1 MLMLVIVHTYVR
13 TRLVAVVLTD
23 SDLPCMY
30 QSSVHSV
37 GGKKMCGET
46 GARKKG
52 TGHSTQWQFPA
63 VLKATGPLL
72 APFPG
77 SIAP

>member
-52 TGHSTQWQFPA
+52 TGHTVAIPSSAESYRPSSSSF
-63 VLKATGPLL
+63 
-72 APFPG
+72 
-77 SIAP
+77 SR

>member
-37 GGKKMCGET
+37 GGKKCVVRQEQE
-46 GARKKG
+46 RKG
-52 TGHSTQWQFPA
+52 QDTQWQFPA